1 MVLSNVIFPPLNYA
15 SYIQA
20 LLPQYEELISREAS
34 VKCPATYAAKASLTC
49 TRTVHGTG
57 HQWQVG
63 ARVHLH
69 CKPDLC
75 QVDSVRTLDWTRG
88 RIINTGRSA
97 QSCHNF
103 YLTTNRNLTKKKS
116 NQIKFRSMNKWEISY
131 VRSKRKSTQFLLSNE
146 NVCVCVLCVSPSNTR
161 FSLFHIFIT

>member
-1 MVLSNVIFPPLNYA
+1 MGVSLINISEKETWFLFPCNSTKVNVCILSMVLSNVIFPPLNYA

-63 ARVHLH
+63 ARVHMH

-103 YLTTNRNLTKKKS
+103 YLTTNRNLTKKKIKS
-116 NQIKFRSMNKWEISY
+116 NQIQIYEQMRNLICS
-131 VRSKRKSTQFLLSNE
+131 Q
-146 NVCVCVLCVSPSNTR
+146 
-161 FSLFHIFIT
+161 